1 MEKENIDNKNDISK
15 LILNEINHI
24 NEMKNNNINYEN
36 LSLNELKKELNSRNK
51 IINLMNTNNDKLKI
65 ELSNII
71 KNLNELINENGKF
84 LYNFSEDEESIE
96 KLEKI
101 LEIRKRDLETSKKIN
116 QTFKSQYKLIYNKA
130 NQSISIDKISS
141 YEKEIDLM
149 EKNNLFLNTKIKQ
162 MQNKNII
169 NTKELLLENKKNP
182 IKLKNYSEEIKTL
195 SHIKNE
201 LIKKITRNKR
211 NLENEKLF
219 FKKLED
225 IYNSNLKEESEE
237 NLIKKINCWM
247 NIIKEDINDNVDE
260 IFSKVEMNKS
270 KIVNL
275 IDNQLN
281 DNFKNQNKQKIF
293 LPSLSLANIYNNFDN
308 EGKKN
313 LKKNSS
319 QENINLKKYKIF
331 KNSNSKKNILNINQL
346 SNVNSLNNI
355 FDNKNKKKK
364 LLKSESVKKIKLEKM
379 PLTNLNTFIDKI
391 DYNILSDRNYRELL
405 YKKEQYLEINSRID
419 SRIKDLIKISENKFN
434 NISSSIKMNQNNLTN
449 LKLQNDLLKK
459 EITNLEKIY
468 SLTKSECL
476 IQKKILENEKNILSL
491 QKITQSNHE
500 ISNTGNDILN
510 ELNLLND
517 DKKNNHNTLMMTD
530 NIETR
535 NILGTNISDK
545 NNEETISNRNK
556 KLKEIKAKYI
566 NFTKSSDSD

>member
-1 MEKENIDNKNDISK
+1 MEKEKIENKNDISK

-293 LPSLSLANIYNNFDN
+293 LPSLSLAKIYNNFDN

-319 QENINLKKYKIF
+319 QENINLKQYKIF

-566 NFTKSSDSD
+566 SD

>member
-1 MEKENIDNKNDISK
+1 MEKEKIENKNDISK

-130 NQSISIDKISS
+130 NQSISIDKISF
-141 YEKEIDLM
+141 YKKEIDLM

>member
-260 IFSKVEMNKS
+260 IFSKVEMNSS

-379 PLTNLNTFIDKI
+379 PLTNSNTFIDKI

-566 NFTKSSDSD
+566 SD

>member
-1 MEKENIDNKNDISK
+1 MEKEKIENKNDISK

-293 LPSLSLANIYNNFDN
+293 LPSLSLANIFNNFDN

>member
-1 MEKENIDNKNDISK
+1 MEKEKIENKNDISK

-260 IFSKVEMNKS
+260 IFSKVEMNRS

-566 NFTKSSDSD
+566 SD

>member
-1 MEKENIDNKNDISK
+1 MEKEKIENKSDISS
-15 LILNEINHI
+15 LILNEMNHI
-24 NEMKNNNINYEN
+24 TEMKNNNNNYEN
-36 LSLNELKKELNSRNK
+36 LSLIELKKELNSRNT
-51 IINLMNTNNDKLKI
+51 IINLLNTNNDNLKI
-65 ELSNII
+65 ELTKLI
-71 KNLNELINENGKF
+71 KNLNDLINENGKF
-84 LYNFSEDEESIE
+84 LFNLSEDIDSIKRLE
-96 KLEKI
+96 KL

-116 QTFKSQYKLIYNKA
+116 QTFKSQYKLINNKA

-237 NLIKKINCWM
+237 NLIKKINFWM
-247 NIIKEDINDNVDE
+247 NLIKEDISDNVE
-260 IFSKVEMNKS
+260 VIFSKVEMNKS
-270 KIVNL
+270 KVVNE

-281 DNFKNQNKQKIF
+281 DNFKNQNKHNLF
-293 LPSLSLANIYNNFDN
+293 LPTLSLVNLENNIDN
-308 EGKKN
+308 DSKKN

-319 QENINLKKYKIF
+319 QDNIHIKKYLVLQ
-331 KNSNSKKNILNINQL
+331 NSNSKKSILNIGKL
-346 SNVNSLNNI
+346 SNLNSLNTL
-355 FDNKNKKKK
+355 FENKTKKKK
-364 LLKSESVKKIKLEKM
+364 LKKSESVKILQKLEKM
-379 PLTNLNTFIDKI
+379 PLTNSETILNKYEF
-391 DYNILSDRNYRELL
+391 NILSDRNYRELL
-405 YKKEQYLEINSRID
+405 YKKEHYLEINSRID
-419 SRIKDLIKISENKFN
+419 TRIKDLKKIFDHKFN
-434 NISSSIKMNQNNLTN
+434 TISSTIKMNQNNLSN

-459 EITNLEKIY
+459 EIINLQKIY
-468 SLTKSECL
+468 SLTKSECI
-476 IQKKILENEKNILSL
+476 IQQKILENEKNLLSL
-491 QKITQSNHE
+491 NKFTQSNHE

-517 DKKNNHNTLMMTD
+517 NKKNNHTTLMMTD
-530 NIETR
+530 NADTK
-535 NILGTNISDK
+535 NILTNISDK
-545 NNEETISNRNK
+545 NNEEIINDRKK
-556 KLKEIKAKYI
+556 KLKEIKDKYS
-566 NFTKSSDSD
+566 NFTSNCDTE

>member
-1 MEKENIDNKNDISK
+1 MEKEKIENKNDISK

>member
-1 MEKENIDNKNDISK
+1 MEKEKIENKNDISK

-201 LIKKITRNKR
+201 LIKKITRN
-211 NLENEKLF
+211 
-219 FKKLED
+219 
-225 IYNSNLKEESEE
+225 
-237 NLIKKINCWM
+237 
-247 NIIKEDINDNVDE
+247 
-260 IFSKVEMNKS
+260 
-270 KIVNL
+270 
-275 IDNQLN
+275 
-281 DNFKNQNKQKIF
+281 
-293 LPSLSLANIYNNFDN
+293 
-308 EGKKN
+308 
-313 LKKNSS
+313 
-319 QENINLKKYKIF
+319 
-331 KNSNSKKNILNINQL
+331 
-346 SNVNSLNNI
+346 
-355 FDNKNKKKK
+355 
-364 LLKSESVKKIKLEKM
+364 
-379 PLTNLNTFIDKI
+379 
-391 DYNILSDRNYRELL
+391 
-405 YKKEQYLEINSRID
+405 
-419 SRIKDLIKISENKFN
+419 
-434 NISSSIKMNQNNLTN
+434 
-449 LKLQNDLLKK
+449 
-459 EITNLEKIY
+459 
-468 SLTKSECL
+468 
-476 IQKKILENEKNILSL
+476 
-491 QKITQSNHE
+491 
-500 ISNTGNDILN
+500 
-510 ELNLLND
+510 
-517 DKKNNHNTLMMTD
+517 
-530 NIETR
+530 
-535 NILGTNISDK
+535 
-545 NNEETISNRNK
+545 
-556 KLKEIKAKYI
+556 
-566 NFTKSSDSD
+566 

>member
-1 MEKENIDNKNDISK
+1 MEKEKIENKNDISK

-260 IFSKVEMNKS
+260 IFSKVEMNRS

>member
-1 MEKENIDNKNDISK
+1 
-15 LILNEINHI
+15 
-24 NEMKNNNINYEN
+24 MKNNNINYEN

-260 IFSKVEMNKS
+260 IFSKVEMNSS

-566 NFTKSSDSD
+566 SD

>member
-1 MEKENIDNKNDISK
+1 MEKEKIENKNDISK

-379 PLTNLNTFIDKI
+379 PLTNLNTFIDEI
-391 DYNILSDRNYRELL
+391 DFNILSDRNYRELL

>member
-1 MEKENIDNKNDISK
+1 MEKEKIENKNDISK

-379 PLTNLNTFIDKI
+379 PLTNSNTFIDKI

-434 NISSSIKMNQNNLTN
+434 
-449 LKLQNDLLKK
+449 
-459 EITNLEKIY
+459 
-468 SLTKSECL
+468 
-476 IQKKILENEKNILSL
+476 
-491 QKITQSNHE
+491 
-500 ISNTGNDILN
+500 
-510 ELNLLND
+510 
-517 DKKNNHNTLMMTD
+517 
-530 NIETR
+530 
-535 NILGTNISDK
+535 
-545 NNEETISNRNK
+545 
-556 KLKEIKAKYI
+556 
-566 NFTKSSDSD
+566 

>member
-1 MEKENIDNKNDISK
+1 MEKEKIENKNDISK

-331 KNSNSKKNILNINQL
+331 KNSNSKKNILNIHQL

-517 DKKNNHNTLMMTD
+517 DKKNNHNTLMMSD

>member
-1 MEKENIDNKNDISK
+1 
-15 LILNEINHI
+15 
-24 NEMKNNNINYEN
+24 
-36 LSLNELKKELNSRNK
+36 
-51 IINLMNTNNDKLKI
+51 
-65 ELSNII
+65 
-71 KNLNELINENGKF
+71 
-84 LYNFSEDEESIE
+84 
-96 KLEKI
+96 
-101 LEIRKRDLETSKKIN
+101 
-116 QTFKSQYKLIYNKA
+116 
-130 NQSISIDKISS
+130 
-141 YEKEIDLM
+141 
-149 EKNNLFLNTKIKQ
+149 
-162 MQNKNII
+162 
-169 NTKELLLENKKNP
+169 
-182 IKLKNYSEEIKTL
+182 
-195 SHIKNE
+195 
-201 LIKKITRNKR
+201 
-211 NLENEKLF
+211 
-219 FKKLED
+219 
-225 IYNSNLKEESEE
+225 
-237 NLIKKINCWM
+237 M

-260 IFSKVEMNKS
+260 IFSKVEMNRS

-281 DNFKNQNKQKIF
+281 DNFKNQNKHNLF
-293 LPSLSLANIYNNFDN
+293 LPTLSLVNLENNIDN
-308 EGKKN
+308 DSKKN
-313 LKKNSS
+313 LKKNAS

-379 PLTNLNTFIDKI
+379 PLTNSNTFIDKI

>member
-1 MEKENIDNKNDISK
+1 MEKEKIENKNDISK

-260 IFSKVEMNKS
+260 IFSKVEMNRS

-293 LPSLSLANIYNNFDN
+293 LPSLSLANIFNNFDN

>member
-1 MEKENIDNKNDISK
+1 MEKEKIENKNDISK

-260 IFSKVEMNKS
+260 IFSKVEMNSS

-308 EGKKN
+308 EGKKKK
-313 LKKNSS
+313 KKNSS

>member
-1 MEKENIDNKNDISK
+1 MEKEKIENKNDISK

-116 QTFKSQYKLIYNKA
+116 QTFKSQYKLINNKA

-379 PLTNLNTFIDKI
+379 PLTNSNTFIDKI

-566 NFTKSSDSD
+566 SD